1 MIPQPFIYDLLNRVD
16 IVDAID
22 RHVPQKRPHLLS
34 ARLNSFII
42 ALVVA
47 RTGTQLVF

>member
-22 RHVPQKRPHLLS
+22 RHVPLKKQVLTLLLA
-34 ARLNSFII
+34 ARFIVKN
-42 ALVVA
+42 ALIYC
-47 RTGTQLVF
+47 QPD